1 MNYVKGPKRKFL
13 NTAKYLKSQ
22 NIDFNFV
29 EVLSEQRASAYVE
42 KEIIPKEKYELI
54 QQYCRSNDVAFSPM
68 KSLFLKKHLEYLQS
82 DTYQKRKR
90 EVVQSAHKLIKK
102 CNVDKEYL
110 PMAADF

>member
-13 NTAKYLKSQ
+13 KTAKYLKRQ

-29 EVLSEQRASAYVE
+29 DVISEQRASAYVE
-42 KEIIPKEKYELI
+42 KEIITKEKYELI

-90 EVVQSAHKLIKK
+90 EVVRSAHKLIKE
-102 CNVDKEYL
+102 CNIDNEHL
-110 PMAADF
+110 AMAADF